1 MRPSR
6 PVGYS
11 ASRVSPKG
19 GRKPTFFID
28 GTMNEKK
35 TQALADVERIA
46 NDIAA
51 TLGLEIVEFVF
62 HSRGKHSLLRIDI
75 DRAGMPGVG
84 IADCELMSRSLG
96 DRIEEVSFFE
106 GSYDLQVSSP
116 GLDRPIRTDADL
128 RRNAGRPVRVEFRDE
143 GDKVRELHGT
153 LLDTPDAADVRIS
166 APEGETRIAR
176 DRILLMKQDV
186 LPGGRKRKSS

>member
-1 MRPSR
+1 
-6 PVGYS
+6 
-11 ASRVSPKG
+11 
-19 GRKPTFFID
+19 
-28 GTMNEKK
+28 MNEKK

-51 TLGLEIVEFVF
+51 SLGLEIVEFVF
-62 HSRGKHSLLRIDI
+62 HSRGKHSLLRVDI

-153 LLDTPDAADVRIS
+153 LLDTTDAAVVRIA